1 MRGRKFILCILA
13 ILLIAVPLFAACG
26 GGDDDKGKNT
36 STTSAQKD
44 EFPLEPKR
52 FDTTI
57 KILCVSSSRHRYGE
71 VQFVADEEKTGNV
84 INDAVA
90 KRNDYIEEK
99 YGLKIEVAPVQYPGD
114 EIKLTIQSGID
125 EYQLVN
131 DAVYKMLPN
140 ATENFYWSLEKYLK
154 LDSPWWDQNAI
165 ENLTVTDKTY
175 FVAGDALIT
184 DDDNTYLM
192 LFNKEMYANNS
203 ELSGKYGDI
212 YQLVRD
218 GKWTYDRL
226 AEMAKLVSQ
235 PDTNGD
241 WGTEG
246 GIYGLLGDNYGSG
259 ILVSGSGA
267 TSAEKTTDGGFRLTV
282 GSERSVNAF
291 AKVFEIMS
299 DKSLTL
305 RVEQLGD
312 SGWGKVSNMFI
323 NKQGLF
329 YMTAASSISSIKNST
344 AENIVDYGVLPI
356 PKYDEEQE
364 KYYNGINIYQST
376 VLAIP
381 TTNVEKFDATVY
393 LLEALGYYS
402 KNFFGGESVAHAYY
416 ETTLKLQ
423 SVNSEDDEEM
433 LDLIFSNRLYDIGA
447 IYNWGG
453 LLLDVYSR
461 TLRSGSNT
469 LVSYIDTIKDAV
481 EADMEQTVA
490 RYKELAS

>member
-1 MRGRKFILCILA
+1 MRGKKFILCLLA
-13 ILLIAVPLFAACG
+13 LLLIASPLLAACNG
-26 GGDDDKGKNT
+26 NGSTNEKST
-36 STTSAQKD
+36 STTSSQKD
-44 EFPLEPKR
+44 EFPLEPKK

-99 YGLKIEVAPVQYPGD
+99 YGIKIEIAPVQYPGD
-114 EIKLTIQSGID
+114 EIKLSIQSGTD

-140 ATENFYWSLEKYLK
+140 ATENYYWSLEKYLK
-154 LDSPWWDQNAI
+154 LNSPWWDQNAI

-184 DDDNTYLM
+184 DDDNTYLI
-192 LFNKEMYANNS
+192 LYNKEMYANNS
-203 ELSGKYGDI
+203 DLGGKYGDI
-212 YQLVRD
+212 YKLVRD
-218 GKWTYDRL
+218 GKWTYDVMS
-226 AEMAKLVSQ
+226 EMAKMVSQ
-235 PDTNGD
+235 PDANGE

-267 TSAEKTTDGGFRLTV
+267 MSAEKTKDGTFKLTV
-282 GSERSVNAF
+282 DSERSVNAF
-291 AKVFEIMS
+291 AKVFDLMS
-299 DKSLTL
+299 DKTRTL
-305 RVEQLGD
+305 RVEQFGD

-329 YMTAASSISSIKNST
+329 YMTSAAAISTIKNST
-344 AENIVDYGVLPI
+344 AENVVDYGVLPI
-356 PKYDEEQE
+356 PKYDADQD

-376 VLAIP
+376 VLAVP
-381 TTNVEKFDATVY
+381 TTNIEKFDATVY

-402 KNFFGGESVAHAYY
+402 KNFFGKESVTHAYY

-423 SVNSEDDEEM
+423 SVNSDEDAEM
-433 LDLIFSNRLYDIGA
+433 LDLVFNNRLYDIGA

-453 LLLDVYSR
+453 TLLDVYSR

-469 LVSYIDTIKDAV
+469 LVSYVDTIKDAV
-481 EADMEQTVA
+481 QADMEKTIEA
-490 RYKELAS
+490 YKQLAS